1 MIIILF
7 LIENSQEK
15 IIVKEEKSRRVM
27 TIKTNQPRV
36 VMYTGNSLEK
46 GWKLVEGES
55 KQYGVCFKTQAHP
68 AFLTLSLFPSV
79 VLKAHEPYQKQTTFS
94 FGVYK

>member
-1 MIIILF
+1 LIIILF

-27 TIKTNQPRV
+27 TISTNQPGM

-55 KQYGVCFKTQAHP
+55 KSSSSG
-68 AFLTLSLFPSV
+68 FLTSSIVPKFCI
-79 VLKAHEPYQKQTTFS
+79 KANEPYQKLCI
-94 FGVYK
+94 

>member
-1 MIIILF
+1 
-7 LIENSQEK
+7 
-15 IIVKEEKSRRVM
+15 M

-68 AFLTLSLFPSV
+68 AFLTLSIVPKCRIKS
-79 VLKAHEPYQKQTTFS
+79 A
-94 FGVYK
+94 